1 MAIALI
7 LSTMA
12 HHCHRALLG
21 QFLNQTKSEL
31 LSTVFDDSVLFVEA
45 VTLKK
50 LLPIKTAELSP
61 GDLSGLAIVQQPL
74 TRPKIGHPD
83 IVCRLW

>member
-1 MAIALI
+1 MAIGLI

-21 QFLNQTKSEL
+21 QFLNQAQRKL
-31 LSTVFDDSVLFVEA
+31 LTVIFDDSVLFVEA

-50 LLPIKTAELSP
+50 LVPIKTSELGP
-61 GDLSGLAIVQQPL
+61 GDLAGFAIVQ
-74 TRPKIGHPD
+74 
-83 IVCRLW
+83 